1 MKKLLSIFAATILL
15 TAGLFT
21 SCSSE
26 DDLSAPTDTWVEKDY
41 TYKDS
46 SNNESQLTC
55 YFMYSESGYS
65 NSSLKNVPEASQNGS
80 ATTIKPGLTVVIVP
94 SASASSSTSTT
105 TGNLISVLNSS
116 NGFICKTFTNGNN
129 TETDSNDSTS
139 FSFSMSATKW
149 NLFYYANVASFA
161 KNDQLK
167 NPPTPLKTAGYTCI
181 DASAD
186 SIKNLFSWKRLLA
199 NYLLGSL

>member
-26 DDLSAPTDTWVEKDY
+26 DDISAPTDTWVEKDY

-65 NSSLKNVPEASQNGS
+65 NSSLKKVPEASQNGS

-94 SASASSSTSTT
+94 SASASSSSTPSSLISALTST
-105 TGNLISVLNSS
+105 
-116 NGFICKTFTNGNN
+116 GFICKTFTNGDN

-167 NPPTPLKTAGYTCI
+167 NPPTPLKTDGYTCI